1 MSCSIVIPT
10 LNEEKAV
17 SKVISDFEKQG
28 FGHIYVID
36 GGSTD
41 STVEFARKAGAKVIF
56 QKGKGKGDA
65 LRQALK
71 EVNANIYV
79 TVDADDTYD
88 ASRVEEL
95 IGPIER
101 GEYDM
106 VVAKRSQSEIPLFN
120 RFGNFL
126 FNMII
131 SVFYGYRLCDILSGY
146 RAMSRGMVRSLRLD
160 SDDFEIETELT
171 VEALENRF
179 KILEIPTEYK
189 PRIGETKLNPVRDG
203 FRIGMTL
210 VRLVRDYKPLK
221 VFFGI
226 SFVCLFFGFVF
237 GLRVVLDVFQTG
249 QMHYVGS
256 TVLSVLFIIASIQ
269 FFSVGLLADMISRR
283 LRKIERR

>member
-1 MSCSIVIPT
+1 MVAVIIPA

-17 SKVISDFEKQG
+17 SKVISDFKEQG
-28 FGHIYVID
+28 LKDVYVID
-36 GGSTD
+36 GGSSD
-41 STVEFARKAGAKVIF
+41 KTVEFARKAGAKVIF

-65 LRQALK
+65 LRQAIK
-71 EVNANIYV
+71 EIDADVYV

-88 ASRVEEL
+88 ASRVKEL
-95 IGPIER
+95 VEPVKREG
-101 GEYDM
+101 YDM
-106 VVAKRSQSEIPLFN
+106 VVARRSLSEIPVFN

-131 SVFYGYRLCDILSGY
+131 SVFYGYRLLDILSGY
-146 RAMSRGMVRSLRLD
+146 RVMSRELVRSLRLD

-226 SFVCLFFGFVF
+226 SFVCLFFGVVF
-237 GLRVVLDVFQTG
+237 GLRVVLDVLNTG
-249 QMHYVGS
+249 EMHFVGS

-283 LRKIERR
+283 LRKLERP

>member
-1 MSCSIVIPT
+1 MIAVIIPA

-17 SKVISDFEKQG
+17 SRVISDFKKQG
-28 FGHIYVID
+28 FGNIYVID
-36 GGSTD
+36 GGSSD
-41 STVEFARKAGAKVIF
+41 KTVEFARKTRAKVIF
-56 QKGKGKGDA
+56 QKGNGKGGA

-71 EVNANIYV
+71 EIDADIYV

-88 ASRVEEL
+88 ASRIRELVE
-95 IGPIER
+95 PIKS

-106 VVAKRSQSEIPLFN
+106 VVARRSLSEIPVFN
-120 RFGNFL
+120 RFGNSL

-131 SVFYGYRLCDILSGY
+131 SVFYGYRLRDILSGY
-146 RAMSRGMVRSLRLD
+146 RVMSRDMVRSLRLD
-160 SDDFEIETELT
+160 SDDFGIETELT

-179 KILEIPTEYK
+179 KILEVPTVYK
-189 PRIGETKLNPVRDG
+189 PRIGDTKLNPVRDG

-226 SFVCLFFGFVF
+226 SAFCLFFGVVF
-237 GLRVVLDVFQTG
+237 GLRVVLDVLATG
-249 QMHYVGS
+249 QMHFVGS

>member
-1 MSCSIVIPT
+1 MIAVIIPA

-17 SKVISDFEKQG
+17 SKVILDFTKQG
-28 FGHIYVID
+28 FKDIYVID
-36 GGSTD
+36 GGSKD
-41 STVEFARKAGAKVIF
+41 DTVKFAKKAGAKVLF
-56 QKGKGKGDA
+56 QNGKGKGDA

-71 EVNANIYV
+71 EIDADIYV

-88 ASRVEEL
+88 ASRITELVE
-95 IGPIER
+95 PVKN
-101 GEYDM
+101 GEYAM
-106 VVAKRSQSEIPLFN
+106 VVAKRSSSEIPVFN

-126 FNMII
+126 FNTIV
-131 SVFYGYRLCDILSGY
+131 SVFYRYRLTDILSGY
-146 RAMSRGMVRSLRLD
+146 RVMSSELVRAVRLN

-171 VEALENRF
+171 VEALENKF
-179 KILEIPTEYK
+179 KILEIPTLYK

-226 SFVCLFFGFVF
+226 SFVCLIFGFVF
-237 GLRVVLDVFQTG
+237 GMRVVLDVLRTG
-249 QMHYVGS
+249 EMHFVGS
-256 TVLSVLFIIASIQ
+256 TVLSVLFIIIGIQ

-283 LRKIERR
+283 LRKLENK

>member
-1 MSCSIVIPT
+1 MIVVIVPA

-17 SKVISDFEKQG
+17 SKVISDFKREG
-28 FGHIYVID
+28 FKDVYVID
-36 GGSTD
+36 GGSSD
-41 STVEFARKAGAKVIF
+41 KTVELSKKAGAKVIL
-56 QKGKGKGDA
+56 QNGKGKGDA
-65 LRQALK
+65 LRQVLR
-71 EVNANIYV
+71 EVDADIYV

-88 ASRVEEL
+88 ASRVKEL
-95 IGPIER
+95 VEPVKS

-106 VVAKRSQSEIPLFN
+106 VVARRSLSEIPLFN

-146 RAMSRGMVRSLRLD
+146 RVMSRELVRSFRLD
-160 SDDFEIETELT
+160 SDDFEVETELT

-179 KILEIPTEYK
+179 KILEIPTVYK
-189 PRIGETKLNPVRDG
+189 PRIGDTKLNPVRDG

-237 GLRVVLDVFQTG
+237 GLRVVLDVLATG

-256 TVLSVLFIIASIQ
+256 TILSVLFIIASIQ

-283 LRKIERR
+283 LRKMERR

>member
-1 MSCSIVIPT
+1 MSCSVVIPA

-17 SKVISDFEKQG
+17 SKVISDFKKEGLKNV
-28 FGHIYVID
+28 YVID
-36 GGSTD
+36 GGSSD
-41 STVEFARKAGAKVIF
+41 KTVEVARRAGAKVIF
-56 QKGKGKGDA
+56 QKGKGKGNA
-65 LRQALK
+65 LRQALG
-71 EVNANIYV
+71 EIDADVYV

-88 ASRVEEL
+88 ASRVKEL
-95 IGPIER
+95 VEPVKEGR
-101 GEYDM
+101 YGM
-106 VVAKRSQSEIPLFN
+106 VVARRSLSEIPVFN
-120 RFGNFL
+120 RLGNFL

-146 RAMSRGMVRSLRLD
+146 RVMSRDLVRSVRLD
-160 SDDFEIETELT
+160 SDDFGIETELT

-189 PRIGETKLNPVRDG
+189 PRIGETKLDPVRDG

-226 SFVCLFFGFVF
+226 SAFCLFFGVAF
-237 GLRVVLDVFQTG
+237 GLRVVLDVLNTG
-249 QMHYVGS
+249 QMHFLGS
-256 TVLSVLFIIASIQ
+256 TILSVLFIIASIQ

-283 LRKIERR
+283 LRKMERR